1 MHKLKM
7 KLLYNEEERFCP
19 KTELLTFKITLTL
32 AKVDMVGSNLV
43 SNGLIFRDDILV
55 DTQLVTYFNVIDSFF
70 N

>member
-7 KLLYNEEERFCP
+7 KLLYNEEERFCT

>member
-7 KLLYNEEERFCP
+7 KLLYNEEERFCT

-43 SNGLIFRDDILV
+43 SNGLIF
-55 DTQLVTYFNVIDSFF
+55 
-70 N
+70 